1 MARGRVSELFPLPFV
16 GVVVLLAMLIFLTPN
31 LLLGGA
37 PTAGT
42 IATQAQLT
50 VDLLPGAST
59 VHFYVQGFSTVR
71 YAVLAAL
78 VATNT
83 TWPAAPASNLTWT
96 NASYGTEVLA
106 AAFSAT
112 GLPLAVNVT
121 ATYVDAAGTAVTYWG
136 LYGFNVVGTDL
147 YTTPLDPR
155 LPSVGAT
162 PLDALP
168 LTLLLETEPVGGSP

>member
-1 MARGRVSELFPLPFV
+1 MATGRLGELFPLPFV
-16 GVVVLLAMLIFLTPN
+16 GVVVLLAVLIFLTPN

-42 IATQAQLT
+42 LATQAQLT
-50 VDLLPGAST
+50 VDLLPGAAT

-71 YAVLAAL
+71 YAVLAAF

-83 TWPAAPASNLTWT
+83 TWPPPAPANLTWT

-112 GLPLAVNVT
+112 GLPLVVNVS
-121 ATYVDAAGTAVTYWG
+121 ATYVDPAGTSVTYWG
-136 LYGFNVVGTDL
+136 IYAFNVLGTDL
-147 YTTPLDPR
+147 YTTPLDTR
-155 LPSVGAT
+155 LPAVGAT
-162 PLDALP
+162 PLNALP
-168 LTLLLETEPVGGSP
+168 LTLLLESAPAGGTP